1 MQKIHLDDLITKL
14 ELVIQRKRDT
24 GNEQKVVD
32 NEVLAYISLY
42 RHGSNEYK
50 KMAKKCLITFL
61 VNAGFVKN
69 KRFISY

>member
-1 MQKIHLDDLITKL
+1 MQKIHLNDLITEL

-32 NEVLAYISLY
+32 NEVLAFISIY

-50 KMAKKCLITFL
+50 KMAKKWLTAFL

-69 KRFISY
+69 KRLISY